1 MLIAQLQ
8 NILKQRKL
16 DLFDFKLEPRLQN
29 HSFSDCL
36 GNSKLKMQ
44 HFSHHSSAIVRLPS
58 PTEQFDIHHPG
69 VEMARSHIKQRH
81 DSFVSALLLGG
92 AYYHQHLRSAQYFPF
107 PRRPLSAF
115 PWLLHSSA
123 IDVGFY
129 STAPPRTADLVSR
142 YFLPPRFETRFGSSG
157 FFFHSRAAPVKNQT
171 FTILLGCK
179 SELQETGGT
188 CSFHAITPSESDK
201 KNYLLLKLAD
211 RQVCSNI

>member
-1 MLIAQLQ
+1 MLRAHLQ
-8 NILKQRKL
+8 NILKLRKL
-16 DLFDFKLEPRLQN
+16 DLFDSKLEPRLQN
-29 HSFSDCL
+29 HSFFDCH

-44 HFSHHSSAIVRLPS
+44 RFSHHSSAVVLLPS

-123 IDVGFY
+123 IDVGLY
-129 STAPPRTADLVSR
+129 STAPPRTADLSLAIFCLRGLKHGLDRLVF
-142 YFLPPRFETRFGSSG
+142 FLG
-157 FFFHSRAAPVKNQT
+157 FFFSLGFFCVFFFSQQSCSCEKPNLYNPVR
-171 FTILLGCK
+171 L
-179 SELQETGGT
+179 
-188 CSFHAITPSESDK
+188 
-201 KNYLLLKLAD
+201 
-211 RQVCSNI
+211 